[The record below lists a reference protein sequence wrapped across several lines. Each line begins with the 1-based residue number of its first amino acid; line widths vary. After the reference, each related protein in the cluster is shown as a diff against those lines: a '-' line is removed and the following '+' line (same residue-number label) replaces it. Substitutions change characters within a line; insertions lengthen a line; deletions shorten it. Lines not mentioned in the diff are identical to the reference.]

1 MLDQDVLEGK
11 WHTIRGKVKTKWGKL
26 TEDDLAMVD
35 GGIEALIGR
44 IQRRTGESRSDRA
57 FSRSSRPA
65 AVGVGRTDGPC
76 RRTRAAHAGPAP
88 VRDRYQQAEQAIHD
102 RPAQAILVAFGLG
115 VVSGLGAALLLT
127 SARKERP
134 TAGACSSLRDSSERL
149 AKHLSD
155 VIMNAVPESLGGRR

>member
-11 WHTIRGKVKTKWGKL
+11 WHTIRGKLKNKWGKL
-26 TEDDLAMVD
+26 TDDDLAMID

-44 IQRRTGESRSDRA
+44 IQRRTGESREAIEHFLDQAGQQISA
-57 FSRSSRPA
+57 SA
-65 AVGVGRTDGPC
+65 EQMGH
-76 RRTRAAHAGPAP
+76 AAHDAAHEVQRR
-88 VRDRYQQAEQAIHD
+88 VRDRYQQAERVIHD

-127 SARKERP
+127 SARKERSAVG
-134 TAGACSSLRDSSERL
+134 TCSSLRDSSERL

>member
-11 WHTIRGKVKTKWGKL
+11 WHTIRGKLKGKWGKL

-44 IQRRTGESRSDRA
+44 IQRRTGESREVIEHFLDQAAQHISASAEQLGHTAQDA
-57 FSRSSRPA
+57 VHEVSRR
-65 AVGVGRTDGPC
+65 
-76 RRTRAAHAGPAP
+76 
-88 VRDRYQQAEQAIHD
+88 VRDRYQQAEQVVHD
-102 RPAQAILVAFGLG
+102 RPGQAVLVAFGLG

-127 SARKERP
+127 ASRKERSAVA
-134 TAGACSSLRDSSERL
+134 TCSSLRQSSEQL

-155 VIMNAVPESLGGRR
+155 VIMSALPESMGGRR